1 MADRFY
7 PISMPSIGELE
18 LANVVDAVKSGWVS
32 SLGRYVTEFEER
44 FAAFC
49 GTEHAV
55 ACTNGTVA
63 IHLVLHALGIGP
75 GDEVIMPDLSFIAT
89 ANTVLLAG
97 ATPVFCDIEAET
109 LCLDPAL
116 IEALITPA
124 TKAIMP
130 VHLYGHPAAMDAIN
144 KIAKAHGLYVIED
157 AAEAHGAEVEGR
169 RVGSLGDCA
178 TFSFYANKNLTT
190 GEGGMITT
198 NNAALAARCRHLRDH
213 AMSATKRYW
222 HDEMGFN
229 YRLTNLQAAIGCAQL
244 ERSGELLGGRRE
256 VFGWYS
262 EHLAG
267 VPGVTL
273 NRTAPWARNSY
284 WLVCAE
290 FDGVDAAGRDAIMA
304 GLKARGVDTRPYFY
318 PMSMM
323 PHFTEA
329 ATPVSHAAS
338 ARGINLPTYIGLT
351 RTDVAYICDQ
361 VEAVSAA
368 CREEA

>member
-1 MADRFY
+1 
-7 PISMPSIGELE
+7 MPSIGALE
-18 LANVVDAVKSGWVS
+18 LANVTDAVKSGWVS
-32 SLGRYVTEFEER
+32 SLGRYVTEFEEK

-49 GTEHAV
+49 GVEHAI

-63 IHLVLHALGIGP
+63 IHLVLHALGIGE
-75 GDEVIMPDLSFIAT
+75 GDEVIVPDLSFIAT

-97 ATPVFCDIEAET
+97 AKPVFCDIEAET
-109 LCLDPAL
+109 LGIDPAA

-130 VHLYGHPAAMDAIN
+130 VHLYGHPADMEAVN
-144 KIAKAHGLYVIED
+144 RIARAHGLYVIED
-157 AAEAHGAEVEGR
+157 AAEAHGAEVNGR

-198 NNAALAARCRHLRDH
+198 NDAALAARCRHLRDH
-213 AMSATKRYW
+213 AMSATRRYW

-229 YRLTNLQAAIGCAQL
+229 YRLTNVQAAIGCAQMD
-244 ERSGELLGGRRE
+244 RADELLGGRKE
-256 VFGWYS
+256 IFGWYARHMS
-262 EHLAG
+262 A
-267 VPGVTL
+267 VPGVRL
-273 NRTAPWARNSY
+273 NRTAPWATNTY

-290 FDGVDAAGRDAIMA
+290 FEDVDAAGRDAIMA
-304 GLKARGVDTRPYFY
+304 DLKSRGVDSRPYFY

-323 PHFTEA
+323 PHFIEA
-329 ATPVSHAAS
+329 ETPVSHAVS
-338 ARGINLPTYIGLT
+338 ARGINLPTYLGLT
-351 RTDVAYICDQ
+351 ESDVAYICEQ
-361 VEAVSAA
+361 VRAVSAA